1 MEVDQDEKRIRANA
15 YGPSPTI
22 HQHRMQ
28 SSEPSSHNYPPPSG
42 PASNYSAGPLGWA
55 PPPSPFANEPR
66 PISEVSQHSN
76 SYPPPSRE
84 TTFAPEVSYG
94 SRTGS
99 ISAPTRSPGDGHIQ
113 AHPVHVN
120 ASNAEGPYHQ
130 SQQAPDYRNR
140 SGYVPPDIPPN
151 GSHLTGLHIATGQDV
166 MPGHQPF
173 PQTPHGPYSHPHS
186 AGPAPG
192 PSPGGYE
199 AYYQGQHW
207 SNSSANRKKPVRAQQ
222 ACDSCRTRK
231 AKCDEARPC
240 SHCKDNQLTCTY
252 REIPP
257 HKQDRNA
264 IALEAKFDNMQREMS
279 IMQRETNDKLN
290 RLLQVCESHHN
301 DITMLSQGLSPE
313 KRSKISTAVD
323 GPNLWQSSHVPMGE
337 IQPSGMQPV
346 MMQPVVLQPLGIQR
360 DVMQMSSSDPVYT
373 VNIDSEATNT
383 LPHSHTTAAQN
394 LLGWPTIA
402 QFGLELNLDYVMDQE
417 ENRGILRLYGRGEG
431 HDKMD
436 GSQGPA
442 SPADSSSSSRTDD
455 SPSPPADSVWGY
467 GFKPPYPHHY
477 GLDGD
482 HPGGLN
488 PDGSPNYAA
497 DLVDKY
503 FYSYMRHMYIL
514 HPFLD
519 KKTIRDH
526 VNQFKS
532 RYSRER
538 PVLKRKRKDDGEN
551 SPAAAYEP
559 QTSPSANHT
568 ISVERSVRN
577 AIVLLVLAL
586 GKICDHKAPLPSS
599 PPASS
604 TATLPTSAP
613 TPRSSNS
620 DAFSPTP
627 GSPYQQWTG
636 KSKPLV
642 ANFAERHES
651 ERTNVD
657 VIPGLAYYNVAC
669 EIIGGLRG
677 GYDLSHVQAALL
689 AGLYMGQL
697 AQVIA
702 SHDWITQAG
711 KACQVLIHP

>member
-1 MEVDQDEKRIRANA
+1 MEVDQEEKRLRTNS

-28 SSEPSSHNYPPPSG
+28 PSDPASHNYPPPSG
-42 PASNYSAGPLGWA
+42 PAPSFGTGPLGWA

-66 PISEVSQHSN
+66 PTSDVSQHSN

-84 TTFAPEVSYG
+84 NTFAPEVSYG
-94 SRTGS
+94 SRGGS
-99 ISAPTRSPGDGHIQ
+99 ISAPTRSPGDGNVQ
-113 AHPVHVN
+113 VHLPHV
-120 ASNAEGPYHQ
+120 SGHSPDGPYQ
-130 SQQAPDYRNR
+130 SQQAPEYRNR
-140 SGYVPPDIPPN
+140 GGYVAPDVPAN
-151 GSHLTGLHIATGQDV
+151 GTHPTGLHIATGQDV
-166 MPGHQPF
+166 MPGHQQF
-173 PQTPHGPYSHPHS
+173 PQTPHGPYSVPHS
-186 AGPAPG
+186 AGPGPV
-192 PSPGGYE
+192 PSPGYDQYPPQTQYWNTS
-199 AYYQGQHW
+199 A
-207 SNSSANRKKPVRAQQ
+207 ANRKKPVRAQQ

-279 IMQRETNDKLN
+279 EKLN

-301 DITMLSQGLSPE
+301 DIMTLSQGLSPE
-313 KRSKISTAVD
+313 KRARISTTMD
-323 GPNLWQSSHVPMGE
+323 GLTVWSSSQVSMGA
-337 IQPSGMQPV
+337 IQPTSMQLAG
-346 MMQPVVLQPLGIQR
+346 LQQ
-360 DVMQMSSSDPVYT
+360 DVMHSAPSNPIYPANT
-373 VNIDSEATNT
+373 IDSEATNT

-394 LLGWPTIA
+394 LLFWPAIA
-402 QFGLELNLDYVMDQE
+402 NFRLESNPDYVMVEE

-436 GSQGPA
+436 GSQGPT
-442 SPADSSSSSRTDD
+442 SPADSSSSSRIDE
-455 SPSPPADSVWGY
+455 SPSPPAESVWGY
-467 GFKPPYPHHY
+467 GFKPPYPHNQ
-477 GLDGD
+477 GAPGD

-503 FYSYMRHMYIL
+503 LQSYMKHMYIL

-538 PVLKRKRKDDGEN
+538 PALKRKRRDDGDN
-551 SPAAAYEP
+551 SPAPAYEP
-559 QTSPSANHT
+559 QAMPPINHT

-586 GKICDHKAPLPSS
+586 GKICDHKSPLPSS

-627 GSPYQQWTG
+627 GSPNQNLWL
-636 KSKPLV
+636 PL
-642 ANFAERHES
+642 F
-651 ERTNVD
+651 
-657 VIPGLAYYNVAC
+657 
-669 EIIGGLRG
+669 
-677 GYDLSHVQAALL
+677 
-689 AGLYMGQL
+689 
-697 AQVIA
+697 
-702 SHDWITQAG
+702 
-711 KACQVLIHP
+711 LIDMRPKGPMSM

>member
-1 MEVDQDEKRIRANA
+1 MEVDQDEKRIRPNV

-28 SSEPSSHNYPPPSG
+28 PSDSASHNYPPPPGSA
-42 PASNYSAGPLGWA
+42 ASYSVGQLGWA

-66 PISEVSQHSN
+66 PITEVSQHSN

-84 TTFAPEVSYG
+84 NTFAPEVTYG
-94 SRTGS
+94 SRAGS
-99 ISAPTRSPGDGHIQ
+99 ISAPTRSPGDGSIQ
-113 AHPVHVN
+113 AHPAQVN
-120 ASNAEGPYHQ
+120 ASNPEGPYQ
-130 SQQAPDYRNR
+130 SQQAPEYRNR
-140 SGYVPPDIPPN
+140 GGYVPPDVPSN

-166 MPGHQPF
+166 MPGNQPF
-173 PQTPHGPYSHPHS
+173 PQTPHGPYSHPQS
-186 AGPAPG
+186 AGPVPG
-192 PSPGGYE
+192 PSPGGYD

-207 SNSSANRKKPVRAQQ
+207 NNSSANRKKPVRAQQ

-279 IMQRETNDKLN
+279 DKLN
-290 RLLQVCESHHN
+290 RLLQVCEGHHN
-301 DITMLSQGLSPE
+301 DIRTLSQGLSPE
-313 KRSKISTAVD
+313 KRARIGIAGEDPT
-323 GPNLWQSSHVPMGE
+323 LWQSSHVPIG
-337 IQPSGMQPV
+337 GMQPV
-346 MMQPVVLQPLGIQR
+346 VMQPMGMQPVGIQHNA
-360 DVMQMSSSDPVYT
+360 MPMAPSQPAYPA
-373 VNIDSEATNT
+373 NIPSEEVNT

-394 LLGWPTIA
+394 LLVWPAIA
-402 QFGLELNLDYVMDQE
+402 CFGLESNPDYVMVEE

-436 GSQGPA
+436 GIQGPT
-442 SPADSSSSSRTDD
+442 SPAGSSSSSRTDD
-455 SPSPPADSVWGY
+455 SPSPPAESVWGY
-467 GFKPPYPHHY
+467 GFKPPYPHNH
-477 GLDGD
+477 GVPGD

-503 FYSYMRHMYIL
+503 FQSYMRHMYVL

-532 RYSRER
+532 RYSGER
-538 PVLKRKRKDDGEN
+538 SVLKRKRKEDGEN
-551 SPAAAYEP
+551 SPAAAHESQATP
-559 QTSPSANHT
+559 PANHT

-613 TPRSSNS
+613 TPRSSTS
-620 DAFSPTP
+620 DMFSPTP
-627 GSPYQQWTG
+627 ASPYQQWG
-636 KSKPLV
+636 ARSKPLV
-642 ANFAERHES
+642 ASFSERHET

-657 VIPGLAYYNVAC
+657 VIPGLAYYDVAC
-669 EIIGGLRG
+669 DIFGGLRG